1 MKKDNQKEHR
11 KAVNEGRPGYK
22 HTPLGWI
29 PEDWEAFELG
39 ELTKKIMVGIATE
52 SRSSMRES
60 GVPFIRNQN
69 IKSGHFDD
77 KEIIYISKEFDLLNK
92 NKRLK
97 AGDVIIVRTGSN
109 VGQACVVPRKFENAQ
124 TFTTLIVR
132 PSEKIDSNYLSLHI
146 NSFGI
151 REVERLSA
159 GGGKPNLNA
168 GFLENYR
175 ILLPTISEQMK
186 IESILSVWDSAIT
199 KTQQLIEQLKQRNK
213 GLMGEFLTG
222 KRRLAQY
229 TDKWQIVKIGD
240 IITESRIPSVSNN
253 PNKRITVRLNLK
265 GVEKRSVR
273 GTEAE
278 DATYYFVRSQGQ
290 FIYGKQNLHKGAFG
304 LIPKELDQYESS
316 QDIPAFDF
324 SAGFDPNFFLYF
336 LGQEQVY
343 SSLEKYATGTG
354 SKRIHPENLFRV
366 QFRYPSFREQKSIAN
381 ILVKMSQELTL
392 YENILF
398 ALQKQKKSM
407 MQKLLNGEIRTI

>member
-1 MKKDNQKEHR
+1 MKKDSQQEHN
-11 KAVNEGRPGYK
+11 KAVNEGRQGYK

-29 PEDWEAFELG
+29 PEEWAIVRLG
-39 ELTKKIMVGIATE
+39 EIGKIVSGLTYDPKDVSPTGVLVL
-52 SRSSMRES
+52 RSS
-60 GVPFIRNQN
+60 N
-69 IKSGHFDD
+69 IQ
-77 KEIIYISKEFDLLNK
+77 
-92 NKRLK
+92 NKRLEFVDNVFVDVK
-97 AGDVIIVRTGSN
+97 AGDFNPV
-109 VGQACVVPRKFENAQ
+109 
-124 TFTTLIVR
+124 
-132 PSEKIDSNYLSLHI
+132 KIDDILICVRNGSKNLIGKNAIITEEAKGMAFGAFMAVFRSPENQFIHHVFDTDIYFREIHQNLGATI
-146 NSFGI
+146 NSINGSDLKLLKVPFPPKQ
-151 REVERLSA
+151 ER
-159 GGGKPNLNA
+159 KM
-168 GFLENYR
+168 
-175 ILLPTISEQMK
+175 IT
-186 IESILSVWDSAIT
+186 SILSTWDQAIT
-199 KTQQLIEQLKQRNK
+199 KTQQLIEQLKRRNK
-213 GLMGEFLTG
+213 GLMGELLTG

-304 LIPKELDQYESS
+304 LIPEVLDQYESS

-366 QFRYPSFREQKSIAN
+366 QFRYPSFKEQKSIAN
-381 ILVKMSQELTL
+381 ILAKMSQELTL

-398 ALQKQKKSM
+398 ALHKQKKGM
-407 MQKLLNGEIRTI
+407 MQKLLTGNVRVKI